1 MTFPNLPV
9 ATLRVARI
17 TQRDRS
23 QRGHQGDSHKKLC
36 SRLSTRHG
44 W

>member
-1 MTFPNLPV
+1 MTFRILPD

-17 TQRDRS
+17 TQRDKML
-23 QRGHQGDSHKKLC
+23 GHAAATLASLC
-36 SRLSTRHG
+36 SRLSTCHR